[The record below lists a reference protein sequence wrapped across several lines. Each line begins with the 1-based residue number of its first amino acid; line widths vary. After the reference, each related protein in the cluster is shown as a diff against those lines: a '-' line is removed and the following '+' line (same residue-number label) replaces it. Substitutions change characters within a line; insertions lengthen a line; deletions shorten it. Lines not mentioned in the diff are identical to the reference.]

1 MSASQVTKGKDGE
14 RELIRHLRNLLGIE
28 LTRNLDQVRD
38 DGSDILGLEGFFIKC
53 KRSKA
58 SHINGWWTQAVH
70 QAKANQGKPALC
82 YRVDRGQWRVI
93 LALRHLV
100 PGFETAP
107 HTLWLETSLDVFAA
121 IIREQ
126 TATTTLTTTA
136 TSKRRP
142 VECVECVESIK
153 GLTDKDLEWHQYWQ
167 TKANARAKAAR
178 TQQEQLSC

>member
-38 DGSDILGLEGFFIKC
+38 GGSDILGLEGFFIKC

-82 YRVDRGQWRVI
+82 YRVDRCQWRVI

-126 TATTTLTTTA
+126 RPLIKVLKPKKDQPPESTVGLTT
-136 TSKRRP
+136 
-142 VECVECVESIK
+142 E
-153 GLTDKDLEWHQYWQ
+153 DLNWHQHWQ
-167 TKANARAKAAR
+167 ARSNARSKAIE
-178 TQQEQLSC
+178 TQLEPILCGQKP